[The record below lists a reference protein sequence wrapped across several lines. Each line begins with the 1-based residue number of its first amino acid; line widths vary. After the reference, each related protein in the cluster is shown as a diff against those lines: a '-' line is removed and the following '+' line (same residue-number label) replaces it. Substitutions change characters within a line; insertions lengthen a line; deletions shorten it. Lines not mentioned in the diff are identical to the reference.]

1 VRAGYH
7 VYGGGRLT
15 LFAVPVTLKEANN
28 FVETYH
34 RHSGRTSRDGGKFA
48 IGVSRAGYGLLGV
61 VIVGRPLARALD
73 DGVTAEALR
82 VCVLPNM
89 GDVTKGACS
98 FLYAAAW
105 RAWRAMGGHKMVTYT
120 LQSESGQS
128 LVGAGAKTV
137 AQLKGRPKGWN
148 RSDGHREFKDIY
160 GQDKFRWEWSTQ
172 EVEG

>member
-1 VRAGYH
+1 
-7 VYGGGRLT
+7 LK

-48 IGVSRAGYGLLGV
+48 IGVSCEGQGLLGV
-61 VIVGRPLARALD
+61 VIVGRPLSRVLD
-73 DGVTAEALR
+73 ADGVTAEALR
-82 VCVLPNM
+82 VCVLP
-89 GDVTKGACS
+89 DAPKGCCS

-105 RAWRAMGGHKMVTYT
+105 RAWRAMGGHRLVTYT
-120 LQSESGQS
+120 LQSETGES
-128 LVGAGAKTV
+128 LRGAGAKIV
-137 AQLKGRPKGWN
+137 ATLKGRPKGWN